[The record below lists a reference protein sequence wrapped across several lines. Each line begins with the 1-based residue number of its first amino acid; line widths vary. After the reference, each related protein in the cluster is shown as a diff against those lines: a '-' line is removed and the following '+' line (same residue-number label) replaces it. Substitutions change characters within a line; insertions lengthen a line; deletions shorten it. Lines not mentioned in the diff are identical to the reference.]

1 VNGIPNDTVPVPAVK
16 VVTLN
21 PPAVEVEEVSPAPTE
36 IT

>member
-1 VNGIPNDTVPVPAVK
+1 VNGIPNETEPVPAVK

-21 PPAVEVEEVSPAPTE
+21 PPAVEVEDVRPAPTE